1 MEWRDQ
7 GILLSTRQHGESSVI
22 IDVLTP
28 SLGRHSGIVRGGKS
42 RKIAPF
48 LQPGSLLDLIWKARL
63 LDHIGIFNVE
73 LIRSRTGMVMSDR
86 RALNGL
92 GAVTAM
98 LLAFLPEREANE
110 PLFYATEHLLDLLEH
125 PGVWPKAYLRWEV
138 VFLDILGFGLDLSA
152 CAVTGQT
159 HDLVFISPKTGRA
172 VSRNGAGKWADQ
184 LLPLLPV
191 MLGKNAENEEDIVR
205 ALEVCGYFF
214 ENHVCRSL
222 GLKQLPMA
230 RSRLLEILKK
240 PFYNV

>member
-138 VFLDILGFGLDLSA
+138 VFLDILGFS
-152 CAVTGQT
+152 
-159 HDLVFISPKTGRA
+159 
-172 VSRNGAGKWADQ
+172 
-184 LLPLLPV
+184 
-191 MLGKNAENEEDIVR
+191 
-205 ALEVCGYFF
+205 
-214 ENHVCRSL
+214 
-222 GLKQLPMA
+222 
-230 RSRLLEILKK
+230 
-240 PFYNV
+240 